1 MKIKFLIPDD
11 SQRHRFCIN
20 CNTEYPK
27 EVTSAFHCERCGR
40 DSDRVIDI
48 DPQVVYWVDPK
59 TLEYWHES
67 VGVFVINKNQEILLI
82 ERTLYPVGLCTIP
95 AGHLDINEIPK
106 EGAIRELFEET
117 GIVTTEIS
125 LIVDLPMTDDSC
137 RRGSDCHLW
146 HLYRYRLEESVQI
159 KVDQGEGK
167 NPIWTT
173 RENALQMKLTSPVKY
188 FLEHYSDQI
197 FDH

>member
-1 MKIKFLIPDD
+1 MY
-11 SQRHRFCIN
+11 
-20 CNTEYPK
+20 CNAEFPQ
-27 EVTSAFHCERCGR
+27 VDTSIFHCTQCGK
-40 DSDRVIDI
+40 DSNRVIDI

-67 VGVFVINKNQEILLI
+67 VGVFVINEKQEIVLI

-106 EGAIRELFEET
+106 EGAIRELSEET

-146 HLYRYRLEESVQI
+146 HLYKYRLGESVPI

-173 RENALQMKLTSPVKY
+173 RENALQLKLTSPVKY